1 MGVDIS
7 IYRARIGSSAAK
19 YKKKDTTERWKVGTD
34 GWQTWFWG
42 LVLIV
47 LLVIGGVEA
56 NPGPPVEQEK
66 FDKILIHM

>member
-7 IYRARIGSSAAK
+7 IYRARICSFAAK
-19 YKKKDTTERWKVGTD
+19 YKKDTTGGWKVETD

-56 NPGPPVEQEK
+56 NPGPSMEQEK
-66 FDKILIHM
+66 FDHIITHM